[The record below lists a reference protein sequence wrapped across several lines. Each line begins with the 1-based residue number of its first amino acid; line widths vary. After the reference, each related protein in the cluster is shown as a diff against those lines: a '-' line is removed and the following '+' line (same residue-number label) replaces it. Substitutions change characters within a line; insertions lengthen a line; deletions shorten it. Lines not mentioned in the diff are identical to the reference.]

1 MHLRKALLQT
11 GDEVQKILKRQ
22 IRVQPAD
29 NVELRNRFTVT
40 GSRGLERLFEGHGVS
55 AGRIFL
61 AAESAQPAS
70 GNADV
75 GRINVAVYVEVRL
88 VAVHALAN
96 LVGKPADGQNV
107 ASAI

>member
-40 GSRGLERLFEGHGVS
+40 GSRGLERLFEGNGVS

-75 GRINVAVYVEVRL
+75 GRINVAVYVEL
-88 VAVHALAN
+88 SSVAVTMLGE
-96 LVGKPADGQNV
+96 LMGEPPLRQNV
-107 ASAI
+107 YRVK